1 MKKTEKIVAAGLT
14 IALGILLMLLKADI
28 ISIIMTVLGVGW
40 IALGIVDLVH
50 KLVPPAIVKI
60 VAGAVVILCGWI
72 IVSAVLYI
80 VAAMLLIA
88 GIILL
93 YEKIKNKT
101 CFSSKWKT
109 LCEYAVPVFFILIGL
124 CLLFNQGNTVNWV
137 FIISGLFTVAEG
149 GMLLVTAILED

>member
-28 ISIIMTVLGVGW
+28 ISIIMTVLGGGW
-40 IALGIVDLVH
+40 IALGLVDLVH

-93 YEKIKNKT
+93 YEKIKNTPSVVECDRVTGEYSLLIKVVFKNTLEMDKFINTLQVYGRTKT
-101 CFSSKWKT
+101 QIVFST
-109 LCEYAVPVFFILIGL
+109 
-124 CLLFNQGNTVNWV
+124 
-137 FIISGLFTVAEG
+137 IISHRGV
-149 GMLLVTAILED
+149 II